1 MKILIWDKGF
11 DLKNSGGPSG
21 YLYNI
26 KKYLDIYP
34 CDQIDFYTD
43 KIVENKKN
51 SSASRKQIKKI
62 LSSFLMNFGWGK
74 FILAIYRSYY
84 KFDGLTLEE
93 KNLVEKY
100 DFVHIHWLSQ
110 ISESFR
116 NFKGKHT
123 KIILTTHTPEPLID
137 ELAGIYGQTW
147 LLKFFPIVREQWIKK
162 ELNIYGLCDYIMFPV
177 AEACEVYTNSSE
189 LFKKKFTEINER
201 FFYVPTALFPTVS
214 PKRNAH
220 ILDKYK
226 IPTDALKICYIGRH
240 TKVKGYDTLCSLAM
254 DVWKKESNVY
264 FIIGGKEE
272 PLKGLNDHRWIE
284 LGWVDTQALLNEV
297 DVFILPNKDTY
308 FDLILLEV
316 LRQGL
321 PIVLTETGGNK
332 WFKQYDSKGIMFY
345 QYNDCAECASI
356 VMELY
361 EKKRDKELE
370 KMGEANIQFFNR
382 CLTMDNYLN
391 SYIEQLQT
399 KLKNCNS

>member
-26 KKYLDIYP
+26 KKYLDVYP
-34 CDQIDFYTD
+34 REQIDFYTD
-43 KIVENKKN
+43 RIVEKKEC
-51 SSASRKQIKKI
+51 SYTSKKHIKKI
-62 LSSFLMNFGWGK
+62 LSSFLEKYNWGK

-84 KFDGLTLEE
+84 KIGDLTLEE
-93 KNLVEKY
+93 KKMVDQY
-100 DFVHIHWLSQ
+100 DFVHIHWLFQ
-110 ISESFR
+110 MSESFR
-116 NFKGKHT
+116 YFKSKHT

-147 LLKFFPIVREQWIKK
+147 LLKFFPVVRNQWIKK

-177 AEACEVYTNSSE
+177 AEACEVYTNSSD
-189 LFKKKFTEINER
+189 LFKKKFIEIKKK
-201 FFYVPTALFPTVS
+201 FFYVPTALFPTVDQ
-214 PKRNAH
+214 KKNAY
-220 ILDKYK
+220 ILDKYN
-226 IPTDALKICYIGRH
+226 IPTDVLKVCYIGRH

-272 PLKGLNDHRWIE
+272 PLKGLNDQRWIE
-284 LGWVDTQALLNEV
+284 LGWVDTQCLLNEV

-316 LRQGL
+316 LRQGV
-321 PIVLTETGGNK
+321 PVVLTETGGNK
-332 WFKQYDSKGIMFY
+332 WFKQYDSEGIIFY
-345 QYNDCAECASI
+345 KYNDCAECVNI
-356 VMELY
+356 ILQLY
-361 EKKRDKELE
+361 EKKKNGGLG
-370 KMGEANIQFFNR
+370 KLGKANIQFFNR

-399 KLKNCNS
+399 KLEL